1 MLEPNFGDTVTVRP
15 RNGLRVQVDGIF
27 GRFIPDEGAQVIW
40 SEHWHRRFR
49 DGSIEIVPPRFLSDD
64 KDAE

>member
-1 MLEPNFGDTVTVRP
+1 MLEPNIGDTVHVRP

-27 GRFIPDEGAQVIW
+27 GRFLPDDGQQVIW

-49 DGSIEIVPPRFLSDD
+49 DGSIEVVQPRPLFD